1 MLQAAV
7 NPITVEVVRNGL
19 AHIANEMATV
29 LRKTSYNMMI
39 YEVRDYCVGIVDPSG
54 NILSQNFGA
63 LPIFLADLGPAIVD
77 GVRMHG
83 KDGFRPGDV
92 LIMNHPYV
100 CGQHLNN
107 VVVYTPFFHQGELVA
122 FLAVRAHWIDIG
134 GTRVGFGFSGTR
146 EVYEEGLQFR
156 SLKLYRGDE
165 PNQDIFQIIKDN
177 VRFAESCLGDLRAQI
192 AACRVGDRGLGA
204 LVNRYGL
211 ETFLQAVKTIW
222 SQSEALAREQVAR
235 IKPGNYEAEALFD
248 SDGVN
253 LDRPVPLKVRVEVAS
268 GEMTI
273 DFSEISEQVAGSINS
288 GESGAV
294 AAARVA
300 FKSLVAPY
308 SPIDEGCF
316 RALKIV
322 IPEGKILSATPPAPV
337 GNWSRTLPTVIDLI
351 LKALAPAM
359 PERIGAGHKGD
370 MGGYAFFGADPKTGR
385 RFLCQTIM
393 GGGWGG
399 RAHEDGES
407 ATVSMCQGDVQN
419 APVEL
424 QEIYYPV
431 VVEHQRLRDGSGG
444 AGKFRGGLGIEISV
458 RVLCDAFTNINVER
472 QRTAPWGLFG
482 GENGA
487 TAKALVKQSAED
499 PGAWLTKK
507 PNYPLKKGGS
517 VTFFTAGGGGYGPVK
532 ERSCELIERDRRLGY
547 VSATEK
553 VSRAIVD
560 ETK

>member
-1 MLQAAV
+1 MSHPPV

-39 YEVRDYCVGIVDPSG
+39 YEVRDYCVGIVDPDG

-83 KDGFRPGDV
+83 RDGFRPGDV

-107 VVVYTPFFHQGELVA
+107 VVVYTPFFHQAQLVA

-156 SLKLYRGDE
+156 SLKLYRGAE
-165 PNQDIFQIIKDN
+165 PNPDLFQIIRDN

-204 LVNRYGL
+204 LVARYGL
-211 ETFLQAVKTIW
+211 ETFRGTVEAIW
-222 SQSEALAREQVAR
+222 DQSDRLARAQLER
-235 IKPGNYEAEALFD
+235 IQPGHYEAEALFD
-248 SDGVN
+248 SDGVD
-253 LDRPVPLKVRVEVAS
+253 LDRPVPLKVKVGVS
-268 GEMTI
+268 GGAMTI
-273 DFSEISEQVAGSINS
+273 DFSEISDQVPGSINS

-300 FKSLVAPY
+300 FKSLIAPY

-316 RALKIV
+316 RSLKV
-322 IPEGKILSATPPAPV
+322 IIPRGKILSATPPAPV

-359 PERIGAGHKGD
+359 PERVGAGHKGD
-370 MGGYAFFGADPKTGR
+370 MGGYAFFGTDPRNGR

-431 VVEHQRLRDGSGG
+431 LVEHQRLRDGSGG
-444 AGKFRGGLGIEISV
+444 AGQFRGGLGIEIAV

-482 GENGA
+482 GGPGA
-487 TAKALVKQSAED
+487 TAKALVKQSRDD
-499 PGAWLTKK
+499 PGAWLAKK
-507 PNYPLKKGGS
+507 PNFPLKKGGS
-517 VTFFTAGGGGYGPVK
+517 VTFFTAGGGGYGPAAK
-532 ERSCELIERDRRLGY
+532 RACELIERDRRLGY
-547 VSATEK
+547 VPARRVKEST
-553 VSRAIVD
+553 
-560 ETK
+560 

>member
-1 MLQAAV
+1 MTV
-7 NPITVEVVRNGL
+7 NPITVEVVRSGL
-19 AHIANEMATV
+19 AHIADEMATV

-39 YEVRDYCVGIVDPSG
+39 YEVRDYCVGIVDPDG
-54 NILSQNFGA
+54 NILAQNFGA
-63 LPIFLADLGPAIVD
+63 LPIFLADLGPAIID
-77 GVRMHG
+77 GVRVHG
-83 KDGFRPGDV
+83 RDGFQPGDV

-107 VVVYTPFFHQGELVA
+107 VVVYTPFFHKGELVA

-146 EVYEEGLQFR
+146 EIYEEGLQFR
-156 SLKLYRGDE
+156 SLKLYRGDQ
-165 PNQDIFQIIKDN
+165 PNQDILQIITDN

-192 AACRVGDRGLGA
+192 AACRVGDRGLGE
-204 LVNRYGL
+204 LVSRYGL
-211 ETFLQAVKTIW
+211 DGFRQCVNTIW
-222 SQSEALAREQVAR
+222 DQSEALARKQVAR
-235 IKPGNYEAEALFD
+235 IAPGVYEAEVLFD
-248 SDGVN
+248 SDGVD
-253 LDRPVPLKVRVEVAS
+253 LDKPVPLKVRVKVAGS
-268 GEMTI
+268 DMTI
-273 DFSEISEQVAGSINS
+273 DFSEMSEQVPGSINS

-300 FKSLVAPY
+300 FKSLVAPN

-316 RALKIV
+316 RALKVI
-322 IPEGKILSATPPAPV
+322 IPEGKILSATPPSPV

-351 LKALAPAM
+351 LRALAPAL
-359 PERIGAGHKGD
+359 PDRVAAGHKGD
-370 MGGYAFFGADPKTGR
+370 MGGYAFFGTHPRTGR

-399 RAHEDGES
+399 RAHEDGEN

-431 VVEHQRLRDGSGG
+431 VVEHHRLRDGSGG
-444 AGKFRGGLGIEISV
+444 AGKFRGGLGLEICV

-482 GENGA
+482 GECGK
-487 TAKALVKQSAED
+487 TAKALVKQSPDDA
-499 PGAWLTKK
+499 GVWLTKK
-507 PNYPLKKGGS
+507 PNYPLKAGGS
-517 VTFFTAGGGGYGPVK
+517 VTFYTAGGGGYGRSD
-532 ERSCELIERDRRLGY
+532 ERPRALIERDERLGY
-547 VSATEK
+547 TRATNI
-553 VSRAIVD
+553 S
-560 ETK
+560 

>member
-1 MLQAAV
+1 MAPASV

-39 YEVRDYCVGIVDPSG
+39 YEVRDYCVGIVDPEG

-83 KDGFRPGDV
+83 RDGFKPGDV

-107 VVVYTPFFHQGELVA
+107 VVVYTPFFHEGELVA

-156 SLKLYRGDE
+156 SLKLYRGDQ
-165 PNQDIFQIIKDN
+165 PNQDIFQIITDN

-204 LVNRYGL
+204 LVKRYGL
-211 ETFLQAVKTIW
+211 ETFLRCVRAIW
-222 SQSEALAREQVAR
+222 HQSEALAREQVAR
-235 IKPGNYEAEALFD
+235 IKPGQYEAEALFD
-248 SDGVN
+248 SDGVD
-253 LDRPVPLKVRVEVAS
+253 LDTAVPLKVKVEVAGS
-268 GEMTI
+268 EMVI
-273 DFSEISEQVAGSINS
+273 DFSEISEQVPGSINS

-316 RALKIV
+316 RPLKII
-322 IPEGKILSATPPAPV
+322 IPKGKILSATAPAPV

-359 PERIGAGHKGD
+359 PDRVAAGHKGD
-370 MGGYAFFGADPKTGR
+370 MGGYAFFGTDPKTGR

-399 RAHEDGES
+399 RAHEDGENS
-407 ATVSMCQGDVQN
+407 TVSMCQGDVQN

-431 VVEHQRLRDGSGG
+431 LIERQRLREDSGG
-444 AGKFRGGLGIEISV
+444 AGKFRGGLGIEMSV

-482 GENGA
+482 GECGA
-487 TAKALVKQSAED
+487 TAKALVKQAPD
-499 PGAWLTKK
+499 DTGTWLTKK
-507 PNYPLKKGGS
+507 PNYPLKKNGS
-517 VTFFTAGGGGYGPVK
+517 VTFFTAGGGGYGMVK
-532 ERSCELIERDRRLGY
+532 ERACELVDRDCRLGY
-547 VSATEK
+547 VPERNTT
-553 VSRAIVD
+553 R
-560 ETK
+560 

>member
-1 MLQAAV
+1 MRQPSI

-39 YEVRDYCVGIVDPSG
+39 YEVRDYCVGIVDPEG

-77 GVRMHG
+77 GVRRYG
-83 KDGFRPGDV
+83 NGGFAQGDV

-107 VVVYTPFFHQGELVA
+107 VVIYTPFFYEGELVA
-122 FLAVRAHWIDIG
+122 FLTVRAHWIDIG

-146 EVYEEGLQFR
+146 EVYEEGLQLR
-156 SLKLYRGDE
+156 SLKLYRGDK
-165 PNQDIFQIIKDN
+165 PDRDILQIITDN
-177 VRFAESCLGDLRAQI
+177 VRFSESCLGDLRAQI

-204 LVNRYGL
+204 LVGRYGL
-211 ETFLQAVKTIW
+211 ATFLECVQAIW
-222 SQSEALAREQVAR
+222 HQSETLAREQVTR
-235 IKPGNYEAEALFD
+235 IKPGRYEAEALFD

-253 LDRPVPLKVRVEVAS
+253 LEKPVPLKVKVEVAGS
-268 GEMTI
+268 DMTI

-300 FKSLVAPY
+300 FKSLVSPF

-316 RALKIV
+316 RALKV
-322 IPEGKILSATPPAPV
+322 IIPPGKILSATPPAPV
-337 GNWSRTLPTVIDLI
+337 GNWSRTLPTVVDLI
-351 LKALAPAM
+351 LKALAAALPDKAA
-359 PERIGAGHKGD
+359 AGHKGD
-370 MGGYAFFGADPKTGR
+370 MGGYAFFGTDLRTGR

-399 RAHEDGES
+399 RPHEDGEN
-407 ATVSMCQGDVQN
+407 ATVSICQGDVQN
-419 APVEL
+419 APVEM

-431 VVEHQRLRDGSGG
+431 LVEHHRLREGSGG
-444 AGKFRGGLGIEISV
+444 AGKFRGGLGIEICV
-458 RVLCDAFTNINVER
+458 RVLCEALTNINVER
-472 QRTAPWGLFG
+472 QRTPPWGLFG
-482 GENGA
+482 GEGGA
-487 TAKALVKQSAED
+487 TAKALVKQSPED
-499 PGAWLTKK
+499 PGVWLTKK

-517 VTFFTAGGGGYGPVK
+517 VTFFTAGGGGYGPAT
-532 ERSCELIERDRRLGY
+532 ERAPELIKHDRRLGY
-547 VSATEK
+547 MSGTN
-553 VSRAIVD
+553 I
-560 ETK
+560 

>member
-1 MLQAAV
+1 MPNSTV

-39 YEVRDYCVGIVDPSG
+39 YEVRDYCVGIVDPDG

-77 GVRMHG
+77 GVRTHG
-83 KDGFRPGDV
+83 RDGFQPGDV

-107 VVVYTPFFHQGELVA
+107 VVVYTPFFHEGELVA

-146 EVYEEGLQFR
+146 EIYEEGLQFR
-156 SLKLYRGDE
+156 SLKLYRGAE
-165 PNQDIFQIIKDN
+165 PNQDIFQIITDN

-192 AACRVGDRGLGA
+192 AACRIGDRGLAA
-204 LVNRYGL
+204 LVSRYGRKAFLQCL
-211 ETFLQAVKTIW
+211 ETIW
-222 SQSEALAREQVAR
+222 RQSELLARDKVAR
-235 IKPGNYEAEALFD
+235 IKPGRYEAEALFD
-248 SDGVN
+248 SDGVD
-253 LDRPVPLKVRVEVAS
+253 LEKAVPLKVRVEVAGS
-268 GEMTI
+268 EMTI
-273 DFSEISEQVAGSINS
+273 DFSEISEQVPGSINS

-300 FKSLVAPY
+300 FKSLVAPD
-308 SPIDEGCF
+308 SVIDEGCF
-316 RALKIV
+316 RPLKIV
-322 IPEGKILSATPPAPV
+322 IPPGKILSAEPPAPV

-351 LKALAPAM
+351 LRALAPAM
-359 PERIGAGHKGD
+359 PDRVAAGHKGD
-370 MGGYAFFGADPKTGR
+370 MGGYAFFGINPKTGR

-399 RAHEDGES
+399 RAHEDGEN

-424 QEIYYPV
+424 QELYYPV
-431 VVEHQRLRDGSGG
+431 LIERQQLREGSGG
-444 AGKFRGGLGIEISV
+444 AGKFRGGLGIEIAV
-458 RVLCDAFTNINVER
+458 RVLCDAFTNINIER
-472 QRTAPWGLFG
+472 QRTAPWGIFG
-482 GENGA
+482 GVCGA
-487 TAKALVKQSAED
+487 KAKALVKRTADD
-499 PGAWLTKK
+499 PGSWLTKK
-507 PNYPLKKGGS
+507 PNYPLKKNTS
-517 VTFFTAGGGGYGPVK
+517 VVFFTAGGGGYGLPS
-532 ERSCELIERDRRLGY
+532 ERAPELIERDWRLGY
-547 VSATEK
+547 VRNSPSSPVAK
-553 VSRAIVD
+553 GGS
-560 ETK
+560 

>member
-1 MLQAAV
+1 MPHSAV

-39 YEVRDYCVGIVDPSG
+39 YEVRDYCVGIVDPDG
-54 NILSQNFGA
+54 NILAQNFGA

-77 GVRMHG
+77 GVRTHG
-83 KDGFRPGDV
+83 RDGFQPGDV

-107 VVVYTPFFHQGELVA
+107 VVVYTPFFHERELVA

-146 EVYEEGLQFR
+146 EIYEEGLQFR
-156 SLKLYRGDE
+156 SLKLYRGTE
-165 PNQDIFQIIKDN
+165 PNQDILQIITDN

-192 AACRVGDRGLGA
+192 AACRVGDRGLAA
-204 LVNRYGL
+204 LVSRYGREVFLHCL
-211 ETFLQAVKTIW
+211 ETIW
-222 SQSEALAREQVAR
+222 RQSELLAREKLAR
-235 IKPGNYEAEALFD
+235 IEPGRYEAEALFD
-248 SDGVN
+248 SDGVD
-253 LDRPVPLKVRVEVAS
+253 LEKPVPLKVRVEVGG

-273 DFSEISEQVAGSINS
+273 DFSEMSEQVSGSINS

-300 FKSLVAPY
+300 FKSFVAPD
-308 SPIDEGCF
+308 SAIDEGCF
-316 RALKIV
+316 RPLKIV
-322 IPEGKILSATPPAPV
+322 IPPGKILSAEPPAPV

-351 LKALAPAM
+351 LRALAPAM
-359 PERIGAGHKGD
+359 PDKVAAGHKGD
-370 MGGYAFFGADPKTGR
+370 MGGYAFFGINPKNGR

-424 QEIYYPV
+424 QELYYPV
-431 VVEHQRLRDGSGG
+431 LIERQQLRESSGG
-444 AGKFRGGLGIEISV
+444 AGKFRGGLGIEIAV
-458 RVLCDAFTNINVER
+458 RVLCDAFTNINIER
-472 QRTAPWGLFG
+472 QRTAPWGIFG
-482 GENGA
+482 GACGA
-487 TAKALVKQSAED
+487 KAKALVKPTGDD
-499 PGAWLTKK
+499 PGSWLTKK

-517 VTFFTAGGGGYGPVK
+517 IVFFTAGGGGYGPPS
-532 ERSCELIERDRRLGY
+532 ERAPELIERDCRLGY
-547 VSATEK
+547 VPA
-553 VSRAIVD
+553 AND
-560 ETK
+560 P

>member
-1 MLQAAV
+1 MPKPFV

-39 YEVRDYCVGIVDPSG
+39 YEVRDYCVGIVDPEG

-83 KDGFRPGDV
+83 HDGFQPGDV

-107 VVVYTPFFHQGELVA
+107 VVVYTPFFHDGELVA

-146 EVYEEGLQFR
+146 EIYEEGLQFR
-156 SLKLYRGDE
+156 SLKLFSGNQ
-165 PNQDIFQIIKDN
+165 PNQAILQIITDN

-211 ETFLQAVKTIW
+211 DVFRQCVQTIW
-222 SQSEALAREQVAR
+222 NQSEALARKQIAG
-235 IKPGNYEAEALFD
+235 IKPGKYEAQALFD
-248 SDGVN
+248 SDGVD
-253 LDRPVPLKVRVEVAS
+253 LDRPVPLKIRVEVT
-268 GEMTI
+268 GDEMTI
-273 DFSEISEQVAGSINS
+273 DFSDISDQVPGSINS

-308 SPIDEGCF
+308 SPIDDGCF
-316 RALKIV
+316 RPLKIV
-322 IPEGKILSATPPAPV
+322 IPQGKILSATPPAPV

-351 LKALAPAM
+351 LRALAPAL
-359 PERIGAGHKGD
+359 PDKIAAGHKGD
-370 MGGYAFFGADPKTGR
+370 MGGYAFFGTDPKTGR

-399 RAHEDGES
+399 RAHEDGEN

-431 VVEHQRLRDGSGG
+431 LIEKQSLREGSGG
-444 AGKFRGGLGIEISV
+444 AGKFRGGLGIEVTV

-472 QRTAPWGLFG
+472 QRTPPWGLFA
-482 GENGA
+482 GEEGA
-487 TAKALVKQSAED
+487 TANALVKQLPDD
-499 PGAWLTKK
+499 PGSWLTKK
-507 PNYPLKKGGS
+507 PNHPLKKGGS
-517 VTFFTAGGGGYGPVK
+517 VTFFTAGGGGYGPAK
-532 ERSCELIERDRRLGY
+532 ERSCELIDRDRRLGY
-547 VSATEK
+547 VIGEDA
-553 VSRAIVD
+553 D
-560 ETK
+560 

>member
-1 MLQAAV
+1 MRKINPVQSPI
-7 NPITVEVVRNGL
+7 NPITVEVVRSGL

-39 YEVRDYCVGIVDPSG
+39 YEVRDYCVGIVDPDG

-83 KDGFRPGDV
+83 RDGFQPGDV

-107 VVVYTPFFHQGELVA
+107 VVVYTPFFHEGELIA

-134 GTRVGFGFSGTR
+134 GRPVGFGFSGTR

-156 SLKLYRGDE
+156 SLMLYRANQ
-165 PNQDIFQIIKDN
+165 PNDAIFQIITDN

-204 LVNRYGL
+204 LVSRYGL
-211 ETFLQAVKTIW
+211 EDFLLCVKTIW
-222 SQSEALAREQVAR
+222 QHSEALAREKVAQL
-235 IKPGNYEAEALFD
+235 KPGRYAAEALFD

-253 LDRPVPLKVRVEVAS
+253 LDRAVPLKVEVDVAGS
-268 GEMTI
+268 DMTI
-273 DFSEISEQVAGSINS
+273 DFSGISEQVAGSINS

-300 FKSLVAPY
+300 FKSLVSPN

-316 RALKIV
+316 RALKV
-322 IPEGKILSATPPAPV
+322 IIPAGKILSATPPAPV

-351 LKALAPAM
+351 LRALAPAM
-359 PERIGAGHKGD
+359 PERVAAGHKGD
-370 MGGYAFFGADPKTGR
+370 MGGYAFFGVHPKTGR

-399 RAHEDGES
+399 RAFEDGEN

-431 VVEHQRLRDGSGG
+431 LIERQQLREGSGG
-444 AGKFRGGLGIEISV
+444 AGRFRGGLGLEIAV
-458 RVLCDAFTNINVER
+458 QVLCDAFTNINVER

-482 GENGA
+482 GECGK
-487 TAKALVKQSAED
+487 TAKALVKQSPED
-499 PGAWLTKK
+499 CGTWLTKK
-507 PNYPLKKGGS
+507 PNYPLKAGGS
-517 VTFFTAGGGGYGPVK
+517 VTFFTAGGGGYGRVS
-532 ERSCELIERDRRLGY
+532 ERARELIESDRQLGY
-547 VSATEK
+547 VRNSPESAH
-553 VSRAIVD
+553 
-560 ETK
+560 

>member
-1 MLQAAV
+1 MSHASV
-7 NPITVEVVRNGL
+7 NPITLEVVRNGL

-39 YEVRDYCVGIVDPSG
+39 YEVRDYCVGIVDPQG

-77 GVRMHG
+77 GVRTYG
-83 KDGFRPGDV
+83 ENGFRPGDV

-107 VVVYTPFFHQGELVA
+107 VVVYTPFFHREHLVA

-134 GTRVGFGFSGTR
+134 GTRVGFGYSGTR
-146 EVYEEGLQFR
+146 EIYEEGLQFR
-156 SLKLYRGDE
+156 SLKLYRGGE
-165 PNQDIFQIIKDN
+165 PNQDLFQLISDN

-192 AACRVGDRGLGA
+192 AACRIGDRGLGG
-204 LVNRYGL
+204 LVERYGL
-211 ETFLQAVKTIW
+211 AVFLDCVKAIW
-222 SQSEALAREQVAR
+222 DQSEALAREQVAG
-235 IKPGNYEAEALFD
+235 IQAGKYEAEALFD

-253 LDRPVPLKVRVEVAS
+253 LNQPVPLNVKIEVVGS
-268 GEMTI
+268 EMTI
-273 DFSEISEQVAGSINS
+273 DFSEVSDQVQGSINS

-300 FKSLVAPY
+300 FKSLVSPF

-316 RALKIV
+316 RPLKIV
-322 IPEGKILSATPPAPV
+322 IPTGKILSATPPAPV
-337 GNWSRTLPTVIDLI
+337 GNWSRTLPTVVDLI

-359 PERIGAGHKGD
+359 PHKVAAGHKGD
-370 MGGYAFFGADPKTGR
+370 MGGYAFFGTDPRTGR

-399 RAHEDGES
+399 RAHEDGEN
-407 ATVSMCQGDVQN
+407 ATVSICQGDVQN

-431 VVEHQRLRDGSGG
+431 LVEHHRLREGSGG

-472 QRTAPWGLFG
+472 QRTSPWGLFG
-482 GENGA
+482 GSCGDS
-487 TAKALVKQSAED
+487 AKAWVKQAPDD
-499 PGAWLTKK
+499 PGTWLTKR
-507 PNYPLKKGGS
+507 PNYPLKQGGS
-517 VTFFTAGGGGYGPVK
+517 VTFFTAGGGGYGHAS
-532 ERSCELIERDRRLGY
+532 ERSLELIERDRRLGY
-547 VSATEK
+547 T
-553 VSRAIVD
+553 
-560 ETK
+560 

>member
-1 MLQAAV
+1 MTSSSV

-39 YEVRDYCVGIVDPSG
+39 YEVRDYCVGIVDPEG

-92 LIMNHPYV
+92 LLMNHPYV

-107 VVVYTPFFHQGELVA
+107 VVVYTPFFDDGELVA

-156 SLKLYRGDE
+156 SLKLYRGDQ
-165 PNQDIFQIIKDN
+165 PNQDIFQIITDN
-177 VRFAESCLGDLRAQI
+177 VRFAESCLGDLRAQV
-192 AACRVGDRGLGA
+192 ASCRVGERGLGA
-204 LVNRYGL
+204 LVRRYGL
-211 ETFLQAVKTIW
+211 NAFLHCVKIIW
-222 SQSEALAREQVAR
+222 DQSEALAREQVAR
-235 IKPGNYEAEALFD
+235 IRPGRYAAEALFD
-248 SDGVN
+248 SDGVDF
-253 LDRPVPLKVRVEVAS
+253 DRPVPLKVKVEVAG

-273 DFSEISEQVAGSINS
+273 DFSEISDQVAGSINS

-316 RALKIV
+316 RPLKII

-359 PERIGAGHKGD
+359 PDKIAAGHKGD
-370 MGGYAFFGADPKTGR
+370 MGGYAFFGVDPKTGR

-431 VVEHQRLRDGSGG
+431 VVEHQRLRAGSGG
-444 AGKFRGGLGIEISV
+444 RGKFRGGLGIEISV

-472 QRTAPWGLFG
+472 QLTAPWGIFG

-487 TAKALVKQSAED
+487 TAKALVKQLPHDS
-499 PGAWLTKK
+499 GAWLTKK
-507 PNYPLKKGGS
+507 PNYPLKNGGS
-517 VTFFTAGGGGYGPVK
+517 VTFFTAGGGGYGSAK
-532 ERSCELIERDRRLGY
+532 ERPRELVERDRRLGY
-547 VSATEK
+547 VPANEG
-553 VSRAIVD
+553 
-560 ETK
+560 E